1 VPSRVSRG
9 PALAAFALVAFAATA
24 SAADIGDIRWTNDF
38 RFYGDDTEFGGP
50 YRDGQTILGG
60 QLLSYFEIP
69 VGERVT
75 ILAGGY
81 ADVRSG
87 GDDDPNDSEP
97 ILSFRYKT
105 GERSK
110 FILGTLETENR
121 HGLIDPI
128 EISTLELTR
137 PVESGL
143 QYLAA
148 GDDWSLDGFINWQRE
163 NTPEHRE
170 AFDYGFVGLWG
181 LGAGFGAEAQVHGF
195 HVGGQLYSAGEEV
208 YNNAVFAPG
217 LRWERKLPFVGD
229 SRVRAMYLL
238 SKTTEDD
245 THPDRPTEGD
255 AVWLELS
262 VRPWERTRLFAVLWQ
277 GTDFYAAEGDPNY
290 GSQGTD
296 PEYYQSDRDY
306 KELGAEVTFPIE
318 EKLKFTAEGRLH
330 WIDDRS
336 TEFSVR
342 IYARVPISFV
352 VRKAKGERR

>member
-1 VPSRVSRG
+1 MPSRLNRRA
-9 PALAAFALVAFAATA
+9 ALAAFVLTAVALTA

-50 YRDGQTILGG
+50 YRDGETLLGG
-60 QLLSYFEIP
+60 QLLSYFEVP

-97 ILSFRYKT
+97 ILSFRYKV

-110 FILGTLETENR
+110 FILGTLETEKR

-128 EISTLELTR
+128 QVSTLELTR
-137 PVESGL
+137 PVESGI

-148 GDDWSLDGFINWQRE
+148 GDGWKVDGFINWQRE

-170 AFDYGFVGLWG
+170 AFDYGFVGDWNI
-181 LGAGFGAEAQVHGF
+181 GAGFGAEAQIHGY
-195 HVGGQLYSAGEEV
+195 HVGGQLYDAGEEV
-208 YNNAVFAPG
+208 YNNVVFAPG
-217 LRWERKLPFVGD
+217 LRWGREFPVVGE
-229 SRVRAMYLL
+229 SRIRAMYLL
-238 SKTTEDD
+238 SKTTEDEA
-245 THPDRPTEGD
+245 HPDRETEGD

-262 VRPWERTRLFAVLWQ
+262 VQPWERTRLFAVLWQ

-290 GSQGTD
+290 GSPGTD
-296 PEYYQSDRDY
+296 PDYYESDRDY
-306 KELGAEVTFPIE
+306 KELGAEVSFPIE
-318 EKLKFTAEGRLH
+318 ETLTFTAEGRLH

-336 TEFSVR
+336 TEFSFRV
-342 IYARVPISFV
+342 YARVPFSWV
-352 VRKAKGERR
+352 VRQAKGEGR